1 MTHEE
6 RMAIIRDEIIRSL
19 ERHGTEMSD
28 GLSAGIS
35 EIEDLIECIAGEY
48 QIYEYV
54 ENNLLY

>member
-19 ERHGTEMSD
+19 ERHGAEMSD
-28 GLSAGIS
+28 DLSASIS
-35 EIEDLIECIAGEY
+35 EIEDLIECLSSEY